1 MEILV
6 VCLFSTHIHTHT
18 KTENLINHRKKCEDE
33 AKTVIFL
40 LIKST
45 FDKIKWW
52 WWSKMKINFSL
63 QHSLTHKS
71 CFNAS
76 RKTCI
81 YRLHSLVT
89 WHLTA
94 CFFFLENT
102 WDFLAQ
108 PFFLLLSLLKR
119 VRRERVWKK
128 KNVITSCKTWILF
141 FCFNS

>member
-6 VCLFSTHIHTHT
+6 VCLFSTHIHTH
-18 KTENLINHRKKCEDE
+18 KNRKLNQSSK
-33 AKTVIFL
+33 KMWRWSRNSHFL